1 MKRIKDN
8 ITPKQFKHLMT
19 YLAADESIRRLRKD
33 RLEKSFVLLYLF
45 GLRVNE
51 LTQFT
56 NTMLHRLFKEK
67 KIKIIAH
74 KQNKQRQLYLSKSG
88 EKLLKKYFDTKNDT
102 QELIFTSE
110 RGNSKRPLSVNSVI
124 RDINSYLHTVFPY
137 ENITSHSFRQ
147 TLITE
152 MSQKSINTK
161 VIQEV
166 IGHKNIS
173 TTYRYIKVSENDIQE
188 ALSIVR

>member
-51 LTQFT
+51 LTQLT
-56 NTMLHRLFKEK
+56 HTMLHDLYKNK
-67 KIKIIAH
+67 KLKILAH
-74 KQNKQRQLYLSKSG
+74 KQKKERQLYLSKAG
-88 EKLLKKYFDTKNDT
+88 EKLIKRYFDIKNDT
-102 QELIFTSE
+102 RDLIFTSE
-110 RGNSKRPLSVNSVI
+110 RGNTKRPLSVNSVI
-124 RDINSYLHTVFPY
+124 RDINSYLHEVFPNN
-137 ENITSHSFRQ
+137 NITSHSFRQ
-147 TLITE
+147 TLLTE

-173 TTYRYIKVSENDIQE
+173 TTYRYIKVSENEIKD